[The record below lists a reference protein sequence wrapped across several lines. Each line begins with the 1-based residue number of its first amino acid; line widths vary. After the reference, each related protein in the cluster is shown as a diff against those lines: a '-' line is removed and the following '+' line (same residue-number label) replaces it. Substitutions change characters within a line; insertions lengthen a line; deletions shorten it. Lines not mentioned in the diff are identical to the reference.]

1 MDLRA
6 ELVELQKSYY
16 DETKNKP
23 SIEDLIKINR
33 NENVF
38 SIPPKWLTM
47 IYGTGICQLCEKPE
61 GNTHSY
67 SLNYK
72 CNNGDDKRGF
82 MVCGKDECN
91 FYIKTY
97 IKILYNNI
105 YITKK
110 WQELLLK
117 RANNCF
123 VSVTRSSGA
132 VENDWVLYDNN
143 NDNENINTPVYDIM
157 MTLILCCQS
166 KNIFLPSELFE
177 YIYNYL
183 IYSYN
188 DDIYLIINPTINNED
203 KLIMETLIKCF
214 KGKDCKNIPIEL
226 L

>member
-1 MDLRA
+1 MDLRT

-16 DETKNKP
+16 DETKNKT
-23 SIEDLIKINR
+23 SIEDLRKINK
-33 NENVF
+33 NGIKSVF
-38 SIPPKWLTM
+38 SIPTKWLTM
-47 IYGTGICQLCEKPE
+47 IYGAGICQLCEIPQ
-61 GNTHSY
+61 GHTHSY

-82 MVCGKDECN
+82 IVCGKEECN

-97 IKILYNNI
+97 IKILYHNI

-117 RANNCF
+117 RANNSF
-123 VSVTRSSGA
+123 VSVTRSNGV
-132 VENDWVLYDNN
+132 VETDWILCS
-143 NDNENINTPVYDIM
+143 NENINTSIHNVM
-157 MTLILCCQS
+157 MTLILCCQH

-183 IYSYN
+183 VYSYN
-188 DDIYLIINPTINNED
+188 DDIYLIINPKINDED
-203 KLIMETLIKCF
+203 KLIMDTLIKCF
-214 KGKDCKNIPIEL
+214 KGEICKNIPIEL

>member
-1 MDLRA
+1 MDLRP

-16 DETKNKP
+16 EQTKYKI
-23 SIEDLIKINR
+23 SIEELIKINA
-33 NENVF
+33 NEIKSVF
-38 SIPPKWLTM
+38 YIPIKWLTL
-47 IYGTGICQLCEKPE
+47 IYGAGICQLCEKPE

-82 MVCGKDECN
+82 IVCGKEECN

-97 IKILYNNI
+97 IKILYHKI
-105 YITKK
+105 YMTKK

-123 VSVTRSSGA
+123 VSVTRSNGTI
-132 VENDWVLYDNN
+132 ENDWILCS
-143 NDNENINTPVYDIM
+143 NETINTPVYDVI
-157 MTLILCCQS
+157 MTLILCCKN

-183 IYSYN
+183 VYSYN
-188 DDIYLIINPTINNED
+188 DDIYLIINPTINSED
-203 KLIMETLIKCF
+203 KLNMNTLIKCF
-214 KGKDCKNIPIEL
+214 KGEIYKNIPIEL

>member
-1 MDLRA
+1 MDLRT

-16 DETKNKP
+16 DETKNKT
-23 SIEDLIKINR
+23 SIEDLKKIN
-33 NENVF
+33 ENGIKSIF
-38 SIPPKWLTM
+38 SIPIKWLTM
-47 IYGTGICQLCEKPE
+47 IYGAGICQLCEKPE

-82 MVCGKDECN
+82 MVCGKEECN

-97 IKILYNNI
+97 IKILYHNI

-132 VENDWVLYDNN
+132 VENDWVLY
-143 NDNENINTPVYDIM
+143 ESETKNTSVYDVM
-157 MTLILCCQS
+157 MTIILSCKT

-183 IYSYN
+183 VYSYN

-203 KLIMETLIKCF
+203 KLTMNTLIKCF
-214 KGKDCKNIPIEL
+214 KGEMCKNIPIEL

>member
-6 ELVELQKSYY
+6 ELVELQNSYY
-16 DETKNKP
+16 SETKKKT
-23 SIEDLIKINR
+23 SIEDLRKIN
-33 NENVF
+33 ENGIKSIF
-38 SIPPKWLTM
+38 SIPIKCLTM
-47 IYGTGICQLCEKPE
+47 IYCAGICQLCENPE

-72 CNNGDDKRGF
+72 CNNGDNKRGF

-97 IKILYNNI
+97 IKILYHNI

-132 VENDWVLYDNN
+132 VENDWVLC
-143 NDNENINTPVYDIM
+143 ESETKNTSVYDVM
-157 MTLILCCQS
+157 MTIILSCKT

-183 IYSYN
+183 VYSYN

-203 KLIMETLIKCF
+203 KLNMNTLIKCF
-214 KGKDCKNIPIEL
+214 KGEMCKNIPIEL

>member
-1 MDLRA
+1 MDLRD
-6 ELVELQKSYY
+6 EVFNLQQSYF
-16 DETKNKP
+16 DENKDKP
-23 SIEDLIKINR
+23 SIEQLIKTNGKAFNIL
-33 NENVF
+33 
-38 SIPPKWLTM
+38 PKWLTM
-47 IYGTGICQLCEKPE
+47 IFGGGVCQLCRKPE
-61 GNTHSY
+61 GITHTY
-67 SLNYK
+67 TLNYK

-97 IKILYNNI
+97 IKILYHNI

-123 VSVTRSSGA
+123 VSVTRSNGTI
-132 VENDWVLYDNN
+132 ENDWLLCT
-143 NDNENINTPVYDIM
+143 NETINTPVYDVI
-157 MTLILCCQS
+157 MTLILCCKN

>member
-1 MDLRA
+1 MDLRP

-16 DETKNKP
+16 EQTKYKI
-23 SIEDLIKINR
+23 SIEELIKINA
-33 NENVF
+33 NEIKSVF
-38 SIPPKWLTM
+38 YIPIKWLTL
-47 IYGTGICQLCEKPE
+47 IYGAGICQLCEKPE

-82 MVCGKDECN
+82 IVCGKEECN

-97 IKILYNNI
+97 IKILYHNI
-105 YITKK
+105 YMTKK

-123 VSVTRSSGA
+123 VSVTRSNGTI
-132 VENDWVLYDNN
+132 ENDWILCS
-143 NDNENINTPVYDIM
+143 NETINTPVYDVI
-157 MTLILCCQS
+157 MTLILCCKN

-183 IYSYN
+183 VYSYN
-188 DDIYLIINPTINNED
+188 DDIYLIINPTINSED
-203 KLIMETLIKCF
+203 KLNMNTLIKCF
-214 KGKDCKNIPIEL
+214 KGEIYKNIPIEL

>member
-1 MDLRA
+1 MVLID
-6 ELVELQKSYY
+6 EVFNLQQSYF
-16 DETKNKP
+16 DENKDKP
-23 SIEDLIKINR
+23 SIEQLIKTNGKAF
-33 NENVF
+33 N
-38 SIPPKWLTM
+38 IPPKWLTM
-47 IYGTGICQLCEKPE
+47 IFGGGVCQLCRKPE
-61 GNTHSY
+61 GITHTY
-67 SLNYK
+67 TLNYK

-82 MVCGKDECN
+82 MVCGKEECN

-97 IKILYNNI
+97 IKILYHNI

-132 VENDWVLYDNN
+132 VENDWLLCT
-143 NDNENINTPVYDIM
+143 NETINTPAYDVI
-157 MTLILCCQS
+157 MTLILCLKN

-177 YIYNYL
+177 YIYNYI

-188 DDIYLIINPTINNED
+188 DEIQLIFNPTINSED
-203 KLIMETLIKCF
+203 KLNMNTLIKCF
-214 KGKDCKNIPIEL
+214 KGEICKNIPIEL

>member
-1 MDLRA
+1 MDLRT

-16 DETKNKP
+16 DETKNKT
-23 SIEDLIKINR
+23 SIEDLRKINE
-33 NENVF
+33 NEIKSVF
-38 SIPPKWLTM
+38 YIPTKWLTM
-47 IYGTGICQLCEKPE
+47 IYGAGICQLCEKPE

-82 MVCGKDECN
+82 IVCGKEECN

-97 IKILYNNI
+97 IKILYHNI

-110 WQELLLK
+110 WQELLVK
-117 RANNCF
+117 RANNSF
-123 VSVTRSSGA
+123 VSVKRSNGNI
-132 VENDWVLYDNN
+132 ENDWILCS
-143 NDNENINTPVYDIM
+143 NETINTPVYDII

-188 DDIYLIINPTINNED
+188 DDIYLIINPIINNED
-203 KLIMETLIKCF
+203 KLTMETLIKCF
-214 KGKDCKNIPIEL
+214 KGEMCKNIPIEL

>member
-1 MDLRA
+1 MDLRP

-16 DETKNKP
+16 EQTKYKI
-23 SIEDLIKINR
+23 SIEELIKINA
-33 NENVF
+33 NEIKSVF
-38 SIPPKWLTM
+38 YIPIKWLTL
-47 IYGTGICQLCEKPE
+47 IYGAGICQLCEKPE

-72 CNNGDDKRGF
+72 CNNEDDKRGF
-82 MVCGKDECN
+82 IVCGKEECN

-97 IKILYNNI
+97 IKILYHNI

-123 VSVTRSSGA
+123 VSVTRSSGTI
-132 VENDWVLYDNN
+132 ENDWILCF
-143 NDNENINTPVYDIM
+143 NETINTPVYDIM

-203 KLIMETLIKCF
+203 KLTMETLIKCF
-214 KGKDCKNIPIEL
+214 RGEICKNIPIEL